1 MDSTKSYKDRA
12 IESLNGKWGMTAIAT
27 LIYILIY
34 GGMSC
39 TLSFMKFELLGNIV
53 QIILLPIAWGFT
65 IMFLEISRNEGNE
78 PDLGKMFDGF
88 KDYPSCTLL

>member
-1 MDSTKSYKDRA
+1 
-12 IESLNGKWGMTAIAT
+12 MTAIAT